1 MVNIPKDFREL
12 LLLLNKNRVKYL
24 VIEGYAVAFYGAPR
38 FTGDMDLF
46 IDTSKENVKRIM
58 KSLGE
63 FGFTDPDL
71 SAADFETP
79 DMIIQLGVPPLRI
92 DFVTSIDGVSWST
105 AWDKKASGSLGDV
118 SVFFIGKNELLTN
131 KRKTGRKKDLADIE
145 ALNPD

>member
-24 VIEGYAVAFYGAPR
+24 VIGGYAVAFYGAPR

-63 FGFTDPDL
+63 FGFADLDL

-105 AWDKKASGSLGDV
+105 AWDKKTSGSLGDV